1 MIRRAPLPCLLVFA
15 GIASAADAPAPELGV
30 SQETSFT
37 SAAIGGRFTA
47 LPPSEYGFPVE
58 ILGQMRIRLG
68 GEPPAPEPVVE
79 QTPEPEPSDGH

>member
-1 MIRRAPLPCLLVFA
+1 MIRRAPLPCLLILA
-15 GIASAADAPAPELGV
+15 GVASAADAPAPPLGV

-37 SAAIGGRFTA
+37 SAAVGGRFTD

-58 ILGQMRIRLG
+58 ILAQMRIRLG

-79 QTPEPEPSDGH
+79 QAPAHKPADGH